1 MYKNLNKL
9 QLYIFIISIFS
20 LVTKICAQEKLN
32 FSAQNLET
40 INTDIENKR
49 IFRSNVNISKN
60 NLELYSDLATHYP
73 DSLKVYLT
81 GNIRMYYNNDSL
93 FCDELILYEPF
104 LNYSFDFIIPYFPVP
119 KKKIAIKATK
129 IS

>member
-40 INTDIENKR
+40 INNDVENKR
-49 IFRSNVNISKN
+49 IFKSNVNISKN

-73 DSLKVYLT
+73 DSLKVYLL
-81 GNIRMYYNNDSL
+81 G
-93 FCDELILYEPF
+93 F
-104 LNYSFDFIIPYFPVP
+104 
-119 KKKIAIKATK
+119 
-129 IS
+129 

>member
-20 LVTKICAQEKLN
+20 VINTLYAQEKLN

-60 NLELYSDLATHYP
+60 NLELFSDLAIHYP
-73 DSLKVYLT
+73 DSLLVYLT
-81 GNIRMYYNNDSL
+81 GNIRMYHNKDSL
-93 FCDELILYEPF
+93 FCDELVLYDKK
-104 LNYSFDFIIPYFPVP
+104 LNQFNAYIP
-119 KKKIAIKATK
+119 
-129 IS
+129 

>member
-9 QLYIFIISIFS
+9 QLYILTISIFS
-20 LVTKICAQEKLN
+20 ILNTVYAQEKLK

-60 NLELYSDLATHYP
+60 NLELYSDFATHYP
-73 DSLKVYLT
+73 DSFKVYLT

-93 FCDELILYEPF
+93 FCDELVLYDKKLNQFNALGNIRF
-104 LNYSFDFIIPYFPVP
+104 L
-119 KKKIAIKATK
+119 KIHK
-129 IS
+129 I